1 MLKFLNP
8 RIVAAGLLALAGA
21 AQAAWPEKTVTML
34 VPYAPGGSTDGL
46 ARIVA
51 DSMGKSLGT
60 SVIVENVGGV
70 GGVPGVQKFLRAP
83 NDGYTIMLSNMGS
96 FAIAPTLYP
105 SMKFDPR
112 TEIEPLGL
120 VAEVPMVL
128 SVSAASGFKD
138 LPSLLARMRDTSLPT
153 LNLGNGGPGGTG
165 HIGAEYFLFLT
176 KTKAQMISYRGTGPA
191 LVDLMAGTV
200 DVVID
205 QTVAMI
211 PASKGGRVI
220 PLAVASPERIP
231 QMPDTPTFTEGGVPA
246 FDMAVWNAVAAPKGV
261 PADRLKKLVDAL
273 NASLDDPKVK
283 EALDSL
289 GAIAPKG
296 ERRGPAEMQRLVER
310 DGERFAKLI
319 KDAGIPIN
327 N

>member
-1 MLKFLNP
+1 MFKLT
-8 RIVAAGLLALAGA
+8 RHMAAAVLAVLAGA
-21 AQAAWPEKTVTML
+21 AHAYPDKAVTML

-51 DSMGKSLGT
+51 EAMGKSLGT
-60 SVIVENVGGV
+60 SIIVENVGGV

-105 SMKFDPR
+105 QMKFDPK
-112 TEIEPLGL
+112 TEIQPLGL

-128 SVSAASGFKD
+128 SVSAASGIKD
-138 LPSLLARMRDTSLPT
+138 LQALLARMRDTSKPT
-153 LNLGNGGPGGTG
+153 VNLGNGGPGGTG

-176 KTKAQMISYRGTGPA
+176 GTDAQMISYRGTGPA

-231 QMPDTPTFTEGGVPA
+231 QMPDTPTFAEGGVPE

-261 PADRLKKLVDAL
+261 PRDRAEKLVGAL
-273 NASLDDPKVK
+273 NEALDDPKVK

-289 GAIAPKG
+289 GAIAPQNG
-296 ERRGPAEMQRLVER
+296 RRGPAEMQRLIER
-310 DGERFAKLI
+310 DGDRFAKLI
-319 KDAGIPIN
+319 RDAGIPIN
-327 N
+327 Q

>member
-1 MLKFLNP
+1 MFKIT
-8 RIVAAGLLALAGA
+8 RHALAAALIAFTGA
-21 AQAAWPEKTVTML
+21 AYSYPDQSITMI

-51 DSMGKSLGT
+51 EAMGNAMGST
-60 SVIVENVGGV
+60 IIVQNIGGV
-70 GGVPGVQKFLRAP
+70 GGVPGVQKFLREK

-105 SMKFDPR
+105 SMKFDPKS
-112 TEIEPLGL
+112 EIEPLGL

-128 SVSAASGFKD
+128 SVSAASGIKD
-138 LPSLLARMRDTSLPT
+138 LPSLLARMRDASKSSI
-153 LNLGNGGPGGTG
+153 NLGNGGPGGTG

-176 KTKAQMISYRGTGPA
+176 KTKAQMIPYKGTGPA

-200 DVVID
+200 DVVVD

-231 QMPDTPTFTEGGVPA
+231 QMPDTPTFKEGGVPE

-261 PADRLKKLVDAL
+261 PQDRLDKLEKAL
-273 NASLDDPKVK
+273 NAALDDPKVK
-283 EALDSL
+283 DALYSL
-289 GAIAPKG
+289 GAIAPQG
-296 ERRGPAEMQRLVER
+296 PRRGPNEMQRLIER
-310 DGERFAKLI
+310 DVDRFAKLI
-319 KDAGIPIN
+319 HDANIPIN
-327 N
+327 K